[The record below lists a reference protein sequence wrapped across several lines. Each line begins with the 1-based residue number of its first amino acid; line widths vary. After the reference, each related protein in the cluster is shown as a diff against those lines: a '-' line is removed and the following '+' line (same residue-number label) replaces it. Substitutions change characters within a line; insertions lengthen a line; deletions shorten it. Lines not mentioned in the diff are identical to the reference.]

1 MEQWVYLNG
10 RYLPM
15 AEAMVPVE
23 DRGYQFADGIYDVLK
38 LAGWRPVRFREHM
51 KRLRESCEGILIS
64 DIPTMAEWESILAEL
79 AERSGLSRSLES
91 QCILY
96 IQVTRGVAPRNHLIP
111 EPQPQPTICAYFK
124 TPPNY
129 TPEQRTYG
137 VAMSTQPDE
146 RWLRCHI
153 KAIGL
158 LPVVLAK
165 HAARKAGAFEA
176 LLVRD
181 GIVTE
186 AASCNVFCVKDGAVF
201 THPEGPLIL
210 SGITRGIVLDA
221 ARRLGIPVYEQ
232 PVALSEFR
240 KADEAFL
247 SSTTMNVMPV
257 TVLDG
262 VPIGTGNVG
271 PITRAVAAEVEAI
284 IREELQAGVDLGS
297 GIVTS
302 LPVGK

>member
-1 MEQWVYLNG
+1 
-10 RYLPM
+10 M
-15 AEAMVPVE
+15 AQAMVPIE

-38 LAGWRPVRFREHM
+38 LSGWRPVRFRDHM
-51 KRLRESCEGILIS
+51 NRLRESCEGILIS
-64 DIPTMAEWESILAEL
+64 NIPTMAEWETILAEL
-79 AERSGLSRSLES
+79 AARSGLSHSLES

-111 EPQPQPTICAYFK
+111 DPQPQPTICAYFK
-124 TPPNY
+124 AMPHY
-129 TPEQRTYG
+129 TPQQRTNG
-137 VAMSTQPDE
+137 VAVSTQPDE

-186 AASCNVFCVKDGAVF
+186 AASCNAFCVKDGAIF
-201 THPEGPLIL
+201 THPEGPFIL
-210 SGITRGIVLDA
+210 SGITRGIVFDA
-221 ARRLGIPVYEQ
+221 ARRLGIPVHEQ
-232 PVALSEFR
+232 PVPLTEFR
-240 KADEAFL
+240 RADEAFL

-257 TVLDG
+257 TVIDG
-262 VPIGTGNVG
+262 APVGNGRVG

-284 IREELQAGVDLGS
+284 IREELEATVDLGAGIASSCS
-297 GIVTS
+297 GLAS
-302 LPVGK
+302 G